1 MKFDFKKNW
10 IFYGI
15 AFLIFVAVPGGFVI
29 SALYA
34 KRKLK
39 ETAELEAKKNAKYF
53 ENADGSIDYSK
64 YKDGTF
70 VPLT

>member
-15 AFLIFVAVPGGFVI
+15 AFLIFIAVPGGFVI

-34 KRKLK
+34 KHKLK
-39 ETAELEAKKNAKYF
+39 ETAELEAKNTNKPQK
-53 ENADGSIDYSK
+53 
-64 YKDGTF
+64 
-70 VPLT
+70 